1 MMEFESVT
9 LFEISTLELIK
20 IESFMQL
27 KNSLTLEPKMPFMGI
42 FGITFGKLSYY
53 SKSPPRIFQN
63 GNYPTEKRKNE
74 FGTKN
79 T

>member
-20 IESFMQL
+20 MESFMQL

-42 FGITFGKLSYY
+42 FRLKFENNIV
-53 SKSPPRIFQN
+53 IFDISIL
-63 GNYPTEKRKNE
+63 ESV
-74 FGTKN
+74 
-79 T
+79 

>member
-42 FGITFGKLSYY
+42 FGVDF
-53 SKSPPRIFQN
+53 
-63 GNYPTEKRKNE
+63 
-74 FGTKN
+74 
-79 T
+79 

>member
-20 IESFMQL
+20 MESFMQL

-63 GNYPTEKRKNE
+63 GNYPTEKRNNK
-74 FGTKN
+74 FGTEH

>member
-1 MMEFESVT
+1 
-9 LFEISTLELIK
+9 
-20 IESFMQL
+20 MQL

-42 FGITFGKLSYY
+42 FGINFGKLSYY

-63 GNYPTEKRKNE
+63 GNYPTEKRKNK

-79 T
+79 A

>member
-63 GNYPTEKRKNE
+63 GNYSTEKRKNE

>member
-1 MMEFESVT
+1 
-9 LFEISTLELIK
+9 
-20 IESFMQL
+20 MQL

-63 GNYPTEKRKNE
+63 GNYPTEKRKNK
-74 FGTKN
+74 FGTEN

>member
-53 SKSPPRIFQN
+53 SKLPPRIFQN